1 MYADYQELAAG
12 FARECRERRAAQR
25 EQDELTKPVP
35 SAVDVRKSNGAGLG
49 LVFKTRD
56 NARVDD
62 PGSRIA
68 HNRDAAD
75 DSSAVERRASAKS
88 ELTWWKWT
96 DQRIDSRLEAF
107 AVAAAEGM
115 AEFVGKKV
123 SPLKREFELLKR
135 EFTVLQKE
143 VATVSALRRCA
154 LANSYDLACC

>member
-25 EQDELTKPVP
+25 EQEDEMTKPAIVS
-35 SAVDVRKSNGAGLG
+35 SAADVRKTNGAGLG

-56 NARVDD
+56 NGRVDD

-88 ELTWWKWT
+88 ELTWCKWT

-154 LANSYDLACC
+154 LANS